1 MKAWQVTPG
10 RGIEGL
16 RQIQIDVGARQPG
29 PTEVLVRMRAAS
41 LNYRDWMFARGDY
54 PGVDGSPLV
63 PLSDGAGEVLA
74 VGHGVT
80 RFKPGDRVINTY
92 FPHWIDGAISHWKIA
107 ESAGATFDGVLA
119 EQFVADESTLAII
132 PAHLSFE
139 EASTISCAGI
149 TAWNALF
156 ANAVVKPGATAL
168 LLGTGGVSIW
178 ALQLAQAAGLRT
190 IITSSSDDK
199 LERARKLGAH
209 ETINYRNV
217 PDWQI
222 EVLRLTGGAGAD
234 VVVEVG
240 GRDTMARSIAATKL
254 GGVVSIT
261 GLLSGFAGVD
271 FGLQT
276 LFDVAKH
283 LHGVIVG
290 SRTALDD
297 VVRLIDVQK
306 LRPVVDRVFGFDD
319 APAAY
324 DYLQSGRHFGKVVIR
339 IGV

>member
-1 MKAWQVTPG
+1 MKAWQVRPG
-10 RGIEGL
+10 HGIAGL
-16 RQIQIDVGARQPG
+16 QQIDTDAREPG
-29 PTEVLVRMRAAS
+29 PAEVLVSMRAAS
-41 LNYRDWMFARGDY
+41 LNYRDWMAARGDY
-54 PGVDGSPLV
+54 PGIDGTPRIA
-63 PLSDGAGEVLA
+63 LSDGAGEVVA
-74 VGHGVT
+74 VGARVT

-92 FPHWIDGAISHWKIA
+92 FPNWIDGEIALWKIA
-107 ESAGATFDGVLA
+107 ESPGATFDGVLA
-119 EQFVADESTLAII
+119 EQFVADESTLAAI

-139 EASTISCAGI
+139 EAATISCAGI

-178 ALQLAQAAGLRT
+178 ALQLAKAAGLRT
-190 IITSSSDDK
+190 IITSSSDEK
-199 LERARKLGAH
+199 LARARQLGADA
-209 ETINYRNV
+209 TINYRAV
-217 PDWQI
+217 PEWQH

-240 GRDTMARSIAATKL
+240 GYDTMARSIAATRL

-271 FGLQT
+271 FGLRS

-290 SRTALDD
+290 SRSVLDE
-297 VVRLIDVQK
+297 VVRLVDVQQIC
-306 LRPVVDRVFGFDD
+306 PVVDRVFGFDEV
-319 APAAY
+319 PAAY
-324 DYLQSGRHFGKVVIR
+324 DYLQSGRHFGEVVVR
-339 IGV
+339 VGG